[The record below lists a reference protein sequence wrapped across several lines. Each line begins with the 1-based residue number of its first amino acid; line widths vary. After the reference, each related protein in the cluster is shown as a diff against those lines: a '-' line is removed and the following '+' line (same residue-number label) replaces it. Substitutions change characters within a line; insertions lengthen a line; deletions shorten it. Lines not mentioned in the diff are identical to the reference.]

1 MPTSIKAIEVQAMNL
16 SPDERAAL
24 GERLLMSVAPSQALH
39 PDWEAEI
46 ATRVA
51 DMDAGRTHFIGAE
64 EALRHLDAHILNRRP
79 A

>member
-1 MPTSIKAIEVQAMNL
+1 MPTSIEAIEAQAMKL

-46 ATRVA
+46 ARRVA
-51 DMDAGRTHFIGAE
+51 DMDAGRTHFISAE
-64 EALRHLDAHILNRRP
+64 EALRHLDAYILKRRP

>member
-1 MPTSIKAIEVQAMNL
+1 MPTSIDAIEAQAMNL

-39 PDWEAEI
+39 PDWEAEV
-46 ATRVA
+46 ARRVA
-51 DMDAGRTHFIGAE
+51 DMEAGRTHFVSAE
-64 EALRHLDAHILNRRP
+64 EALRHLDAHILKRRP